1 MRSSIF
7 SKEINDNKTKMNK
20 EEETQTE
27 QKREETREKTNIN
40 EKIPVYAPAQS

>member
-1 MRSSIF
+1 
-7 SKEINDNKTKMNK
+7 MNK

-40 EKIPVYAPAQS
+40 VKITKLENNE